1 MVVVLVKDI
10 NGNVRFSTT
19 SQDEKLEKF
28 IKDNPKEEDKIIK
41 KLCKEFEIHADNIHS
56 YRIV

>member
-1 MVVVLVKDI
+1 MIVILVKDI
-10 NGNVRFSTT
+10 NGNVRYSTT
-19 SQDEKLEKF
+19 SQDEKLESF
-28 IKDNPKEEDKIIK
+28 IKENPKETEKIIK